1 MQGDTDGPTVE
12 RWVAGDIEE
21 ADFVAAC
28 ALHHRSFPK
37 ANRTLDDV
45 LAKKRGVWMGDEVVP
60 GPLVSESPPIRFV
73 VRDGREGR
81 VVANAC
87 TLVRRIEPAGG
98 EAGGGEVGGGGGP
111 LEVMGLFDVS
121 SDPAER
127 GRGLGELVTRHALAR
142 MGVDAPTVCLFQTGG
157 ARSFYERLGA
167 RVINNR
173 FTNPLNADAPDA
185 SPFTDEVVMLYP
197 GDAPWPDGPI
207 DLRGPGW

>member
-1 MQGDTDGPTVE
+1 MHGDKDGPTVE
-12 RWVAGDIEE
+12 RWVAGRINE
-21 ADFVAAC
+21 ADFAAAC

-37 ANRTLDDV
+37 ADRTLDDV
-45 LAKKRGVWMGDEVVP
+45 LAKKRGVWMGDRVVP

-73 VRDGREGR
+73 VRDEREPGR

-87 TLVRRIEPAGG
+87 TLVRRVMPAGG
-98 EAGGGEVGGGGGP
+98 VG

-127 GRGLGELVTRHALAR
+127 GRGLGELVTRHALTR
-142 MGVDAPTVCLFQTGG
+142 MGVDAPGVCLFQTGA

-167 RVINNR
+167 RVIDNR
-173 FTNPLNADAPDA
+173 FTNSLDADAPDA

-197 GDAPWPDGPI
+197 GDTPWPDGPI
-207 DLRGPGW
+207 DLRGSGW